1 MNQNVRVL
9 VVDDDEPVRN
19 SLVNFLE
26 DEGFDPVAAES
37 GEQALDYVA
46 KQHFDIAIVDMRL
59 PGIDGDA
66 VVLEAQRIQ
75 THLKFIIY
83 TGSDDYY
90 PQNILLDI
98 GIKPGHV
105 FYKPLRNLDV
115 LAAAIRELMAESC

>member
-1 MNQNVRVL
+1 MNPNIKVL

-26 DEGFDPVAAES
+26 DEGFYPISAES
-37 GEQALDYVA
+37 GEEALELIE
-46 KQHFDIAIVDMRL
+46 KHRFDVAIVDMRL
-59 PGIDGDA
+59 PGIDGDS
-66 VVLEAQRIQ
+66 VVLKAQKIQ

-98 GIKPGHV
+98 GMKPEHV
-105 FYKPLRNLDV
+105 FYKPLRNLNIM
-115 LAAAIRELMAESC
+115 AQAIHDLMAE